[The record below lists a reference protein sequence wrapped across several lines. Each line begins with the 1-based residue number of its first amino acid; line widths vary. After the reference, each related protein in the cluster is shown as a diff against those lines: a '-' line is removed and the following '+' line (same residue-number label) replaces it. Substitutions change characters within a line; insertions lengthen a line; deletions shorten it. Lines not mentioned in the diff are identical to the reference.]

1 MFVWLLQWNSFENAF
16 RWIQNKIAAVS
27 WFLHEKIFY
36 TFLHSPFF
44 FALFGWCVYKNDKTT
59 NSIYWRKKKQFR
71 YSYCQPK
78 MKYVSQTGKIADS
91 IKNSNIQSTLV
102 FVKAQTK
109 KNALHCQMHSTTREI
124 NNFECSTQNFIV
136 NEKKNIDSFQNC
148 IAKHLL
154 FSTDQ
159 KWRSQWLATQ
169 YFLRLE
175 KHFWEYCH
183 CSAKKCFAKLIH
195 CCFVLFW
202 HSQSRV
208 SYKY

>member
-1 MFVWLLQWNSFENAF
+1 MISAWEDILHFSSFPLFFRFIRVMCIQERQNNEFDLL
-16 RWIQNKIAAVS
+16 K
-27 WFLHEKIFY
+27 
-36 TFLHSPFF
+36 
-44 FALFGWCVYKNDKTT
+44 
-59 NSIYWRKKKQFR
+59 KKKQFR